1 VEEAE
6 RDRLLVETRTDV
18 AVIKER
24 MLILADHEVRLRSV
38 ERFRY
43 SFPGV
48 AVIAVLLAGASL
60 GINLLY

>member
-1 VEEAE
+1 
-6 RDRLLVETRTDV
+6 VETRTDV

-48 AVIAVLLAGASL
+48 AVIAVLVAGASL